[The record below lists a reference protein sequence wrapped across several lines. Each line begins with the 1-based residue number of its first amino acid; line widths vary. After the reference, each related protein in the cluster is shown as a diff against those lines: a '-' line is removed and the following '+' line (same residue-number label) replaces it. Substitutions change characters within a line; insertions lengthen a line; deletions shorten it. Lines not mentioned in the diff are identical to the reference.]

1 LGFGKSQPT
10 NVLWLDELPSN
21 VTESSIRNFIIRQTN
36 LTTDQVLDIYIDNRN
51 SHKNQTAQCLI
62 YFIDT
67 RAAQDAINLIRGKKI
82 ESKRIQVDFASKVFV
97 TRFSDIIEETS
108 QKKKYVCIMSMVC
121 YILNLFIFSYVGYP
135 PDSTYHG
142 ESRSVYVEK

>member
-10 NVLWLDELPSN
+10 NVLWLDELPSS

-62 YFIDT
+62 YFTDT

-108 QKKKYVCIMSMVC
+108 HKKRYVCIISMV
-121 YILNLFIFSYVGYP
+121 FIF
-135 PDSTYHG
+135 
-142 ESRSVYVEK
+142 